1 MQTSFLFRALL
12 DALDRWAT
20 DGVPPPPSRVPRRS
34 DGTLV
39 AVEAWRSAFPQIP
52 GALAPRTPN
61 GFDGS
66 AAEAYAVLVP
76 AVDPDGNEIA
86 GIRAPMVAAPLA
98 TYTGWNVRSRGFG
111 HGAMH
116 GFDGA
121 TIAFPET
128 VDEVAATGDP
138 RRPILERYGRS
149 DGYVARIRAAA
160 EALIAEGFMLE
171 EDLEPTLALAGDW
184 GRPRH
189 DLSLPAE

>member
-1 MQTSFLFRALL
+1 M
-12 DALDRWAT
+12 
-20 DGVPPPPSRVPRRS
+20 
-34 DGTLV
+34 
-39 AVEAWRSAFPQIP
+39 
-52 GALAPRTPN
+52 
-61 GFDGS
+61 
-66 AAEAYAVLVP
+66 LVP